1 MWELQPKTLYTFLSA
16 TEKTIKDKPAAVQAF
31 VTANIEA
38 TRIMYTD
45 KAKIMPILVK
55 HTGYPEKILSETFD
69 FLVKNCIW
77 DANSGLGPE
86 RFNFTA
92 NLMAKVGNIKEGKTP
107 KYEDIVDTTFA
118 KEGDR
123 AARRMERPGL
133 PDGGLL
139 GRLQSRTGAALRWRR
154 RALKS
159 RQRREG
165 KTTMSVAHQVHT
177 GALADG
183 ATGGAAAAEEDAV
196 VGPAGAVSLR
206 LRRADPDRLA
216 NRRALHQSD
225 LLHLSDRRSRS
236 PSTTLTVS
244 GELPYFL
251 GQSLEVMVYG
261 LSIAILVG
269 IPLAMAMARIRWLD
283 WALDLPINALYAT
296 PWSRVVPLLVLWF
309 GIYLKAK
316 IIVVFLF
323 AVFPVLI
330 NTYQGVRE
338 CDKNMLEVA
347 RSFRSNEW
355 RVWQDVLLP
364 FAVPYII
371 AGIRLAI
378 GRGLI
383 GMIIAEFYTTIS
395 GLGFMITRYANM
407 FEMDKTFVPVIVLMV
422 LGVSLTTVLKWVG
435 RRIAPWSHAN
445 R

>member
-1 MWELQPKTLYTFLSA
+1 M
-16 TEKTIKDKPAAVQAF
+16 TIAQEARAGSLTAASQAPSLPAVTKAPWWQRPAVFRYGF
-31 VTANIEA
+31 VALILIVWQIVGPSISPIFFTYP
-38 TRIMYTD
+38 T
-45 KAKIMPILVK
+45 KI
-55 HTGYPEKILSETFD
+55 
-69 FLVKNCIW
+69 
-77 DANSGLGPE
+77 
-86 RFNFTA
+86 
-92 NLMAKVGNIKEGKTP
+92 
-107 KYEDIVDTTFA
+107 
-118 KEGDR
+118 
-123 AARRMERPGL
+123 
-133 PDGGLL
+133 
-139 GRLQSRTGAALRWRR
+139 
-154 RALKS
+154 
-159 RQRREG
+159 
-165 KTTMSVAHQVHT
+165 
-177 GALADG
+177 ALAFYQ
-183 ATGGAAAAEEDAV
+183 T
-196 VGPAGAVSLR
+196 
-206 LRRADPDRLA
+206 
-216 NRRALHQSD
+216 
-225 LLHLSDRRSRS
+225 
-236 PSTTLTVS
+236 TVS
-244 GELPYFL
+244 GELPYYL
-251 GQSLEVMVYG
+251 GQSLEVMIYG
-261 LSIAILVG
+261 LVIAIAVG
-269 IPLAMAMARIRWLD
+269 IPTGIAMARFRRLD

-296 PWSRVVPLLVLWF
+296 PLVAVVPLLVLWF

-383 GMIIAEFYTTIS
+383 GMIIAEFYTTIT

-435 RRIAPWSHAN
+435 RRLAPWSHAN